1 MRCTYCQ
8 QIGATSGCHRLR
20 CTNAYHFTC
29 ALKAQCTF
37 FKDKTMLCH
46 LHRPRGT
53 GSIVGGLAGTEHELR
68 CFAVFRRVYVQRDE
82 ARQIASIIQRG
93 EREHTFRV
101 GSLVFHSVGQL
112 LPHQMQPFHS
122 MSAIF
127 PVGYEASRIY
137 WSMRHG
143 NRRCHYVCS
152 IDEKDGDP
160 EFIIRVVEQGY
171 DDMVL
176 TGSSP
181 KGVWDKV
188 LEPVA
193 ERRSETGSLKLFPV
207 YLKGEDLF
215 GLTVSAVTRIVE
227 SLPGVE
233 ACEQYTFRYGRNPL
247 MQLPLAINPSGC
259 ARSEPKACTHVKR
272 PHTLTSSSSS
282 KALQSSGIPAEMGVA
297 PYSKQFVHSKSFQY
311 RRMKAEWKSNVYLA
325 RSRIQGLGLYA
336 ARDIEKYTMV
346 IEYIGTIIRNE
357 VANRKEKMYEAQ
369 NRGVYM
375 FRIDSEHVI
384 DATITGGPAR
394 YINHSCAPNCIAE
407 VVTFERDHKIII
419 SSNRRIQR
427 GEELCYDYKFDLE
440 DDQHKIPCT
449 CGAVNCRK
457 WMN

>member
-1 MRCTYCQ
+1 
-8 QIGATSGCHRLR
+8 
-20 CTNAYHFTC
+20 
-29 ALKAQCTF
+29 
-37 FKDKTMLCH
+37 MLCH
-46 LHRPRGT
+46 LHRPRGNSNSF
-53 GSIVGGLAGTEHELR
+53 GLR

-82 ARQIASIIQRG
+82 ARQIASIVQRG

-101 GSLVFHSVGQL
+101 GSLVFHAVGQL
-112 LPHQMQPFHS
+112 LPQQMEDFHS
-122 MSAIF
+122 SAAIF

-143 NRRCHYVCS
+143 NRRCRYLCS
-152 IDEKDGDP
+152 IDEKDGEP
-160 EFIIRVVEQGY
+160 EFSIRVIEQGY
-171 DDMVL
+171 EDLLL

-193 ERRSETGSLKLFPV
+193 DRRNETGILKLFPV

-215 GLTVSAVTRIVE
+215 GLTVPAVTRIVE

-233 ACEQYTFRYGRNPL
+233 ACSRYTFRYGRNPL
-247 MQLPLAINPSGC
+247 MELPLAINPSGC
-259 ARSEPKACTHVKR
+259 ARSEPKALTHVKRLVLR
-272 PHTLTSSSSS
+272 PHTLTSGSTI
-282 KALQSSGIPAEMGVA
+282 KTLQTNGGSPAELTGV
-297 PYSKQFVHSKSFQY
+297 PYSKQFVHSKSSQY

-336 ARDIEKYTMV
+336 ARDIEKDTLV

-357 VANRKEKMYEAQ
+357 VANRKEKMYESQ

-407 VVTFERDHKIII
+407 VVTFEKDHKIMIT
-419 SSNRRIQR
+419 SNRRIQR

-440 DDQHKIPCT
+440 DDQHKIPCH
-449 CGAVNCRK
+449 CSAVNCRK